1 MIDAQTTF
9 ARGRRILPLRRRAET
24 FAIVCRNQPVAITAG
39 FYDDGAVGEVFI
51 DTGKSGADLAHVAR
65 DAAVVISLALQHG
78 VSIDAIR
85 QGVTRNGSEP
95 ASIVGAVVDRISA
108 DPFLGGTR

>member
-1 MIDAQTTF
+1 MTRQ
-9 ARGRRILPLRRRAET
+9 ILPQRRRAET

-39 FYDDGAVGEVFI
+39 FYDDGTLGEVFI

-78 VSIDAIR
+78 VSIEAIR
-85 QGVTRNGSEP
+85 HAVTHSGSGEP
-95 ASIVGAVVDRISA
+95 ASILGAVVDVLPA
-108 DPFLGGTR
+108 TGGGAA

>member
-1 MIDAQTTF
+1 MI
-9 ARGRRILPLRRRAET
+9 RRTLPQRRAAET
-24 FAIVCRNQPVAITAG
+24 FTVVCRNQPVTITAG

-78 VSIDAIR
+78 VSIETIR
-85 QGVTRNGSEP
+85 HAVTICNDGSP
-95 ASIVGAVVDRISA
+95 ASILGAVVDRIPNSSFSG
-108 DPFLGGTR
+108 DRP